1 MRHLLLLLLA
11 LPGWALQTQNM
22 DLISPITGQKFEVIG
37 VPLEQKSGGADLADL
52 GADDDGCR
60 HTSGPNEYD
69 YYIAVCPFSYFS
81 ALSAEWDARSGRFRE
96 DLPTDMKDW
105 VIKTFN
111 TDWQLDHAKAY
122 SFAQQSLRMSGQ
134 QIPARKD
141 FVMGQQV
148 IAIEKKY
155 KLALQCYE
163 KRGARAVV
171 LGKIALTGAWALRSR
186 MNLAIGNQV
195 LDGGYEEVND
205 LVNRQVKPGEAFVL
219 AKWLPIYRKIF
230 NDASLT
236 NEGYFV
242 AGMTYFGFVVR
253 DGDLAVA
260 RQVLEDMSKR
270 FSKEDKPTGEL
281 LRGLVRER
289 TRMLD
294 EYAGSP
300 AGKPRNAVG
309 LLNIAA
315 GNLIAAIST
324 QEFPRM
330 RLPPNLMAVAECL
343 RRAAKDNRELSRA
356 YDWYLALSKMPETQP
371 SMRDDIR
378 AQGKAPGPEAPFHV
392 SLGWLADTQMARL
405 RAAGVEHGPDI
416 SGPDAKLL
424 AAIVFEH
431 FGSAEY
437 VDAGWRPRADGNQT
451 DCALILNLV
460 GQATMDFTF
469 RGGAWPKSLDDLWEH
484 DVLKDRNRVNRFHC
498 PVTGERLNYV
508 PLPGDVTTAS
518 PRTVIVATVRPVP
531 TAQGPRYGAYLA
543 NNQLV
548 WSEVALKAG
557 SIAK

>member
-69 YYIAVCPFSYFS
+69 YYVAVCPFSYFA

-122 SFAQQSLRMSGQ
+122 SLAQQALRMSGQ

-141 FVMGQQV
+141 FVMAQQA

-171 LGKIALTGAWALRSR
+171 LGKIALTGAWALRAR
-186 MNLAIGNQV
+186 MNLAIGNQA

-230 NDASLT
+230 DDASLT

-242 AGMTYFGFVVR
+242 AGMTYFGFVLR
-253 DGDLAVA
+253 DGDLTVA
-260 RQVLEDMSKR
+260 RQVLEDMGKR
-270 FSKEDKPTGEL
+270 FSREDKPTGEL

-300 AGKPRNAVG
+300 AGKPRNTVG

-324 QEFPRM
+324 QEFPRV

-356 YDWYLALSKMPETQP
+356 YDWYLALAKMPETQP
-371 SMRDDIR
+371 SLRDDIR

-424 AAIVFEH
+424 SAIVFEH

-437 VDAGWRPRADGNQT
+437 IDVGWKPRTDGNQT

-469 RGGAWPKSLDDLWEH
+469 RGGAWPKSLDDLWEQ

-498 PVTGERLNYV
+498 PVSGERLNYV

-518 PRTVIVATVRPVP
+518 PRTVIVATARPIP

-548 WSEVALKAG
+548 WSEAPLRAG